1 MAARRRLVVRL
12 DPLQTM
18 FSIAPCP
25 EACETRTWMYSMT
38 LSSPSSLFGLYL
50 VAGKAFG
57 EMFSSVRP
65 RALVMLQAATET
77 AAC

>member
-1 MAARRRLVVRL
+1 
-12 DPLQTM
+12 
-18 FSIAPCP
+18 
-25 EACETRTWMYSMT
+25 MYSMT

-57 EMFSSVRP
+57 VTFRSVRP

-77 AAC
+77 GVF